1 METGETE
8 NKTRAKGM
16 KITEGMAAIVTGGA
30 SGLGEA
36 TARALSAAGAKVAVF
51 DMNAER
57 GEMVADELGG
67 VFCQVD
73 VADEDSVVAGLESAR
88 EAHGQERILVNCAGI
103 AIGEKTASIDKKTG
117 EARFHALA
125 AFQKTIAIN
134 LTGTFNMI
142 SKCAAGMIVAEPV
155 TPDGGRGVIVNTASI
170 AGAEGQIGQVAYAA
184 SKGGVIGLTLPVAR
198 DLMRDGVRCCTIM
211 PGLFHTPMVAGL
223 PDEVRAAL
231 AANVP
236 FPARLGDPA
245 EYARLALHIIDND
258 MLNGECIRLDGAL
271 RMAPR

>member
-1 METGETE
+1 
-8 NKTRAKGM
+8 M
-16 KITEGMAAIVTGGA
+16 KITHDIAAVVTGGA

-36 TARALSAAGAKVAVF
+36 SARALAAAGAKVTIF
-51 DMNAER
+51 DMNTQR
-57 GEMVADELGG
+57 GHEVAGEISGLFVHADVTSDES
-67 VFCQVD
+67 
-73 VADEDSVVAGLESAR
+73 VAAGLEIAR
-88 EAHGQERILVNCAGI
+88 AAHGQERILINCAGI
-103 AIGEKTASIDKKTG
+103 AIGEKTASIDKRTG
-117 EARFHALA
+117 EARAHALES
-125 AFQKTIAIN
+125 FQRTIAVN
-134 LTGTFNMI
+134 LIGTFNMI

-155 TPDGGRGVIVNTASI
+155 TTDGGRGVIINTASI
-170 AGAEGQIGQVAYAA
+170 AGTDGQIGQVAYTA
-184 SKGGVIGLTLPVAR
+184 SKGGVIGMTLPVAR
-198 DLMRDGVRCCTIM
+198 DLMKDGVRCCTIM

-245 EYARLALHIIDND
+245 EYAKLALAIVDND